1 MGLFHYVACGLP
13 NVWLENGYTEGVS
26 SDGAAIFQVEDV
38 KGLHQAIALSLVEKD
53 TLLTGDEFRFLR
65 SEVKLTRKSL
75 GAVINYSEEA
85 IKKWESGENPIQKT
99 ADVTLRMLYLE
110 SQNKESKIGQLLH
123 KINVQEKKETSLLFK
138 GGSSGWHPEAKCA

>member
-65 SEVKLTRKSL
+65 NEIKLTRKNLAGIISF
-75 GAVINYSEEA
+75 SEET
-85 IKKWESGENPIQKT
+85 IKKWESGENPIQKI
-99 ADVTLRMLYLE
+99 ADVTLRNLYLE
-110 SQNKESKIGQLLH
+110 SQNQVGKVGQLLN
-123 KINVQEKKETSLLFK
+123 KINALEKKNTELYFK
-138 GGSSGWHPEAKCA
+138 EGSTGWKPEEKCA

>member
-38 KGLHQAIALSLVEKD
+38 RGLHQAIALSLVEKD

-65 SEVKLTRKSL
+65 NEIKLTRKNL
-75 GAVINYSEEA
+75 AGIINFSEET
-85 IKKWESGENPIQKT
+85 IKKWESGENPIQKI
-99 ADVTLRMLYLE
+99 ADVTLRNLYLE
-110 SQNKESKIGQLLH
+110 SQNQVGKVGQLLN
-123 KINVQEKKETSLLFK
+123 KINALEKKNTELYFK
-138 GGSSGWHPEAKCA
+138 ESSTGWRPEEKCA

>member
-26 SDGAAIFQVEDV
+26 SDGAAIFQVENV
-38 KGLHQAIALSLVEKD
+38 KGLHQAIAFSLVEKD

-65 SEVKLTRKSL
+65 SEIKLTRKTL
-75 GAVINYSEEA
+75 GGIIGFSEET

-99 ADVTLRMLYLE
+99 ADVTLRNLYLE
-110 SQNKESKIGQLLH
+110 SQNKAGRVGQLLQ
-123 KINVQEKKETSLLFK
+123 KINVIEKKDTALYFK
-138 GGSSGWHPEAKCA
+138 EGTAGWEPEEKCA